1 MIIFY
6 AFMYSSLM
14 FGQIGFLSE
23 FHGTLYTFK
32 ILDLFMHI
40 CDVSFQQTW
49 LQKNF
54 VTKVTF
60 DISMTFMNS
69 HNVSFKVHWKCKTLV
84 TILTLVIFWPGMNRL
99 EIKQYVGKIYYILF
113 CIKIGEVTGSG
124 KILYSHLNMK
134 IKDRF
139 ITKCFTTVRTDV
151 IFNLIV
157 NHSNMSFETT
167 FNEAFSTQI
176 THYFISYALMNRLNM
191 ML

>member
-1 MIIFY
+1 MIIFD
-6 AFMYSSLM
+6 AFMNSSLM

-23 FHGTLYTFK
+23 FHRTLFTFK

-49 LQKNF
+49 LQKHL

-99 EIKQYVGKIYYILF
+99 ERKKQYVGKIYIIYFFLHQNWRSNWIR
-113 CIKIGEVTGSG
+113 
-124 KILYSHLNMK
+124 
-134 IKDRF
+134 D
-139 ITKCFTTVRTDV
+139 
-151 IFNLIV
+151 IFSL
-157 NHSNMSFETT
+157 T
-167 FNEAFSTQI
+167 
-176 THYFISYALMNRLNM
+176 
-191 ML
+191 